1 LSYGKQ
7 AFTWLDIPTPFPT
20 QLIPD
25 LCRATQHSQIQLLL
39 FVVPVSTEIRDQ
51 SGAVRKSLLIQLPLS
66 PDQRQPNG
74 SKKQELILFNECRAT
89 KTHII
94 IIMG

>member
-25 LCRATQHSQIQLLL
+25 PIAVDLDSASTIGSGISGGHLCTN
-39 FVVPVSTEIRDQ
+39 PP
-51 SGAVRKSLLIQLPLS
+51 LIPDPLNS
-66 PDQRQPNG
+66 C
-74 SKKQELILFNECRAT
+74 EEA
-89 KTHII
+89 
-94 IIMG
+94 